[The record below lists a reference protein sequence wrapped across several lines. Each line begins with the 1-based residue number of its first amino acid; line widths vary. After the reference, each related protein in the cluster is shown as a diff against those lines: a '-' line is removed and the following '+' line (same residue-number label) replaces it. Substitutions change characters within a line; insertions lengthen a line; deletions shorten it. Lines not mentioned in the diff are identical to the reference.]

1 MERDPVIRA
10 CFPRVYKLFKLALL
24 IPQST
29 AVVERGF
36 SVMNDICTFLRTSMG
51 QITLDAMMRISLMQ
65 DTLQAFGDEDY
76 ENLVSIFKDKKKR
89 EMKL

>member
-1 MERDPVIRA
+1 
-10 CFPRVYKLFKLALL
+10 
-24 IPQST
+24 
-29 AVVERGF
+29 
-36 SVMNDICTFLRTSMG
+36 MG

-76 ENLVSIFKDKKKR
+76 ENLVSIFKDKKR